1 MKRLCYLSEVVDDDT
16 ERVFLHVGRL
26 DPISRLQ
33 DLRADGKMLN
43 SGMNLFMKTQLMGL
57 YPEKTLL
64 ISLTVYLLGF

>member
-33 DLRADGKMLN
+33 DLRTDSKLFN
-43 SGMNLFMKTQLMGL
+43 SGLNLFMKTQPIDQ
-57 YPEKTLL
+57 YPKKTLL